1 MMPQPLPKILIVDND
16 KDFCASLFDRFED
29 RGFEVD
35 ASIDAVTALYLNQ
48 LREYDIAVVDL
59 NLPTMNGLTLFRRM
73 RNSAHNLRG
82 LLLSRTFAPEAEAA
96 ARQAGFDG
104 AFTKPVDFL
113 QFEQLILEV
122 WAQTSCPEATAELL
136 HSDTAS
142 HP

>member
-1 MMPQPLPKILIVDND
+1 MSQLLPNILIVDND
-16 KDFCASLFDRFED
+16 EEFCASLFDRFED

-48 LREYDIAVVDL
+48 SREYDIAVVDL

-73 RNSAHNLRG
+73 RNSAPDLRG
-82 LLLSRTFAPEAEAA
+82 LLLTGTFAPETDAA
-96 ARQAGFDG
+96 ARQAGFDA
-104 AFTKPVDFL
+104 AFTKPVDFPQL
-113 QFEQLILEV
+113 EQVILDV
-122 WAQTSCPEATAELL
+122 WAETTCPEATAELL